1 MKCPWG
7 CGWEGTPEDYPE
19 HLKSCSGYRKRNVPV
34 LIVSPWKEK
43 VADAIARMVVYRG
56 RFEKRDADE
65 LAEAIQK
72 MLDKYEKEWG

>member
-1 MKCPWG
+1 MKCPW
-7 CGWEGTPEDYPE
+7 CKEWEGPPEEYSE
-19 HLKSCSGYRKRNVPV
+19 HLKSCPGYRKPRVPV

-65 LAEAIQK
+65 LAEAIRK